1 MPDVV
6 DLAAIHAAC
15 FTLPRPWNA
24 GEIGALLD
32 SPYVFVLTEPHGFL
46 MGRAIAGEAEL
57 LTLAVLPAAR
67 RQGLGA
73 RLTLQFLAESRARN
87 ATQSF
92 LEVAAGNGPAIA
104 LYEQVGF
111 SPVGRRSRYYIGS
124 DGLTDDALVLSRAL

>member
-24 GEIGALLD
+24 GEIAALLD

-87 ATQSF
+87 ATHAF

-111 SPVGRRSRYYIGS
+111 SPMGRRSRYYIGS
-124 DGLTDDALVLSRAL
+124 DGLTDDALVLFRAL